1 MSELIVFSCNAD
13 PLLVESAERNGIA
26 LKSYSPRW
34 RGHVDGKL
42 REGVK
47 FLLAQPEPY
56 AMFVD
61 GHDSLILKPEDEI
74 LARLAAL
81 GSPLLIAAER
91 NCWPDEEAADKYPE
105 DPDPR
110 FLNSG
115 GYIGTRAE
123 LLTAMHTAILWSDGE
138 DDQRAWTR
146 AYLGGALNIQID
158 HGRRIFQSM
167 GDGGALG
174 DVCVGHWNGRVS
186 GRKELWGALCSG

>member
-1 MSELIVFSCNAD
+1 LCLFSCNAD
-13 PLLVESAERNGIA
+13 PLLVESAERNGIT
-26 LKSYSPRW
+26 LKSYTPHW

-47 FLLAQPEPY
+47 FLSAQPEPY

-61 GHDSLILKPEDEI
+61 GYDSLILKPEAEI

-91 NCWPDEEAADKYPE
+91 TCWPDEEVADQYP
-105 DPDPR
+105 DVPAPR

-123 LLTAMHTAILWSDGE
+123 MLTAMHTAILWASGE

-167 GDGGALG
+167 GDGVVLG

-186 GRKELWGALCSG
+186 GRKEFWEALCSG